1 MLAATTI
8 LYYALQLVG
17 FLLLS
22 ILTVTLALP
31 DAPSRHLTI
40 PSQNMIWILQALLSS
55 LLLFRSDPG
64 STNVNH
70 TLCKVQSAIVYGAA
84 PALSAAAFSVVT
96 RLWFLTFTVDK
107 SKSLLLPNS
116 KWLTIVLV
124 ALPYVVWLAV
134 SIVCG
139 ITSGDNVRRFPQYC
153 ASDNQLPSMVSGV
166 TATVVL
172 VIATCFQA
180 WTLFIVWGRYRRT
193 RRLGK
198 QELGNIDL
206 ALFVRISAFTVLI
219 VIAIVLSIVAI
230 VSAWSQVA
238 PDLLVAGMG
247 PIMFFIFGTQRDVLE
262 FWHLKPRRQVSSR
275 TQRSTPGNTLTS
287 VHAAGRSAP
296 GSSGPPYGSDAWDV
310 ERDLAQ
316 HGISR
321 PTIIVSG
328 GLKGEGSLVEDSD
341 AEDIEMSDSKLSSR
355 MDEDASHHTEGITVR
370 TIKVW
375 TYDPPNDGERLDGH
389 AGHAPGLPTTR
400 SSLSDPEKGA

>member
-1 MLAATTI
+1 M
-8 LYYALQLVG
+8 
-17 FLLLS
+17 
-22 ILTVTLALP
+22 
-31 DAPSRHLTI
+31 RR
-40 PSQNMIWILQALLSS
+40 
-55 LLLFRSDPG
+55 LFRSDPG
-64 STNVNH
+64 SIDVNH

-116 KWLTIVLV
+116 KWLTIVSNGCLV
-124 ALPYVVWLAV
+124 YLINGNARLPA
-134 SIVCG
+134 
-139 ITSGDNVRRFPQYC
+139 DEF
-153 ASDNQLPSMVSGV
+153 
-166 TATVVL
+166 ATH
-172 VIATCFQA
+172 
-180 WTLFIVWGRYRRT
+180 
-193 RRLGK
+193 
-198 QELGNIDL
+198 
-206 ALFVRISAFTVLI
+206 S
-219 VIAIVLSIVAI
+219 LSIVAI

-275 TQRSTPGNTLTS
+275 TQRSTPANTLTS
-287 VHAAGRSAP
+287 VHAAGRSAL

-328 GLKGEGSLVEDSD
+328 GFKGKGSLVEDSD
-341 AEDIEMSDSKLSSR
+341 AEDIEMSDSKPSSR
-355 MDEDASHHTEGITVR
+355 MDEEASHHTTEGIAVR

-375 TYDPPNDGERLDGH
+375 TYDPPNDGERPHGH
-389 AGHAPGLPTTR
+389 AGHAPGLPTAR
-400 SSLSDPEKGA
+400 SSSSDPEKGA